1 LNDADSLTP
10 SRTARWT
17 SLIAP
22 ALLLAVLLLVHG
34 AALWALSRWGLVGDV
49 AVRIIETAAWLSG
62 TWLVVRVIDIVLWE
76 RLVPWWIGM
85 RAPGLL
91 RQFIAVLVFAVGMAV
106 MLRQSWDLALSAVLA
121 TTGVLGIVLGL
132 AMRGILAD
140 FFSGIALN
148 IEKPFDLG
156 DFVSIRVR
164 GQREPFYGLV
174 RELTWRSTRLL
185 TPEDNLVSLPNA
197 VVAAAIV
204 ENLSYPSPVS
214 ELEADLTLDWDVD
227 QVVAER
233 VLTAAATEAW
243 ALGATAGDKPP
254 KVRICRIDGAGV
266 TWRIVYLLDPRKRAK
281 GPARHILLRCVHKHL
296 VMAGLQPAA
305 LPGSAAVLGA
315 VLASSAAPE
324 TPAPSAASATGAL
337 DHGAATDRLK
347 VLATVELLRGLTA
360 EERRSLAEVLVLKRA
375 AAGQP
380 VVQHGEPGDS
390 MFVVVEGALGV
401 HVPGPS
407 EAQRANVLGP
417 GSVFGEMAMLTG
429 EARSATVKALGPVL
443 LYEIGHEQMAPVLAR
458 RPGLADVLAELMTQH
473 QQRDAATLEAALN
486 DKPAVPGPRG
496 VAQQLA
502 SRIRAW
508 LGARA

>member
-1 LNDADSLTP
+1 MKDADSLAP
-10 SRTARWT
+10 SRTAGLT

-22 ALLLAVLLLVHG
+22 ALLLGALLLLHG
-34 AALWALSRWGLVGDV
+34 AALWALGRWGLVGDV
-49 AVRIIETAAWLSG
+49 AVRIIETAAWLSA
-62 TWLVVRVIDIVLWE
+62 TWLVVRLIDLVLWE

-91 RQFIAVLVFAVGMAV
+91 RQFVAVLVFAVGMAV

-164 GQREPFYGLV
+164 GQREPFYGSV

-227 QVVAER
+227 QAVAER

-281 GPARHILLRCVHKHL
+281 GPARHILMRCVHKHL
-296 VMAGLQPAA
+296 LMAGLRPAA
-305 LPGSAAVLGA
+305 LPGSAAVVGA
-315 VLASSAAPE
+315 VMASSGAAE
-324 TPAPSAASATGAL
+324 GPAVSPPRAL
-337 DHGAATDRLK
+337 DHGAAADRLK

-360 EERRSLAEVLVLKRA
+360 DERRSLAEVLVLKRA

-380 VVQHGEPGDS
+380 VVQHGEAGAS

-401 HVPGPS
+401 HVPGPT

-443 LYEIGHEQMAPVLAR
+443 LYEIGREQMGPVLAR
-458 RPGLADVLAELMTQH
+458 RPGLADVLAEVMTQH
-473 QQRDAATLEAALN
+473 QQRDAASLEAALHG
-486 DKPAVPGPRG
+486 KPAEPQPRG

-502 SRIRAW
+502 ARIRAW
-508 LGARA
+508 LGARG